1 MADAVVKTAIVAE
14 TGSIQSDLQALQNAF
29 KRLEAQVNALDKE
42 NKKLT
47 SSLERTQTAT
57 KSVQSDTESMSSSFE
72 GLGKQAGALA
82 AAYLSIDTALTVM
95 KGAIASTQATADA
108 FDVAMA
114 QVDAGV
120 NHFYQ
125 TIANGNWDSF
135 FDGLVEATAKAK
147 GLQEQLDLL
156 ADVKVAYQWGKS
168 EKDREFE
175 EAKEVIKNPNA
186 SKAEKAKAKAR
197 VEQLGQEL
205 IRESSILAEETKTTI
220 RKMFSVSSGNMRF
233 SVPEIEEVDY
243 SAGAIAGRS
252 GGSLPGLLGGVLT
265 GRSVSTKAKVPNR
278 DAERILKNVKLSSD
292 FNDDEIGYIM
302 TKVINGRDAQQ
313 EAFNK
318 RLKELERKASQ
329 SKQDGVAYAKFI
341 EQNQSRARIYAAT
354 NNLTDEDRSNLLQY
368 KNEYEQSVAQAN
380 AYKSKVYRLT
390 KGDESQPQGQ
400 DRPVPKSKTS
410 ASEKVFEEGSIAKA
424 EQDLQKVRKAFNEAT
439 DGSARAILEGKIRM
453 LQELIKQMKDYAES
467 EYLGNEHRRKQQESD
482 TAIHTVEGKTKTPAI
497 REAKTLTADIGK
509 TIKGRDDNL
518 KKIQGETNAYREQGD
533 VLNDLAGVMSTF
545 AGATD
550 GAASSMLQWGVSVL
564 SAISQALPQIAA
576 LTTAQTTQ
584 AGAAYGAAVAKSAS
598 TASILG
604 PIATIAAIGS
614 VVAAIASV
622 PKFERGGVVSG
633 SSYYGDKILARV
645 NSGELILNQKQ
656 QQIVYEQMRESRN
669 ASLQNVQI
677 DITPEVRIKGQDL
690 IMVMRRT
697 ERSLSRH

>member
-57 KSVQSDTESMSSSFE
+57 KSVQSDTESMAGSFE

-147 GLQEQLDLL
+147 GLQEQLDML
-156 ADVKVAYQWGKS
+156 ADIEIGANWEKS
-168 EKDREFE
+168 QLTREYE
-175 EAKEVIKNPNA
+175 RAKEVIKNPNA
-186 SKAEKAKAKAR
+186 SKDEKDKARQDADRASKGLIDVSARQSKEIEKTIVEAMRLKTGNIRPQVPMYEALSANDAEGYTYNRNEKAEK
-197 VEQLGQEL
+197 
-205 IRESSILAEETKTTI
+205 ILAGVQLNNDFSLAETARLFT
-220 RKMFSVSSGNMRF
+220 MVH
-233 SVPEIEEVDY
+233 
-243 SAGAIAGRS
+243 
-252 GGSLPGLLGGVLT
+252 T
-265 GRSVSTKAKVPNR
+265 GRDKK
-278 DAERILKNVKLSSD
+278 
-292 FNDDEIGYIM
+292 
-302 TKVINGRDAQQ
+302 Q
-313 EAFNK
+313 EEFNK
-318 RLKELERKASQ
+318 RLKELESKARYSEQ
-329 SKQDGVAYAKFI
+329 GGINYASYI
-341 EQNQSRARIYAAT
+341 AQNPYRYKVYAAT
-354 NNLTDEDRSNLLQY
+354 NNLNDKSRGYIASLHERYQRVQEEADRFRSKSHKLLKGEDEAGGGGTTQR
-368 KNEYEQSVAQAN
+368 
-380 AYKSKVYRLT
+380 
-390 KGDESQPQGQ
+390 KG
-400 DRPVPKSKTS
+400 KTTT

-424 EQDLQKVRKAFNEAT
+424 EQDLQKLRKAFNEAT

-467 EYLGNEHRRKQQESD
+467 EYLGNEHRRKQQDED
-482 TAIHTVEGKTKTPAI
+482 TAIHTVEGKPKTPAI

-690 IMVMRRT
+690 VMVMRRT